1 MASTER
7 FEQREKSKRVEP
19 CSFFATY
26 YPMIKMNSNMQYTGF
41 WERQGFSPVAVNFIV
56 LALLFFLYQLI
67 GGVIAFL
74 VAGGSITETNVN
86 QHRLLQTLFQ
96 VLFLAVPAVWL
107 VGLHT
112 GKFSPMSVENHG
124 FLALNQSVSREGVVW
139 GVLGAVVL
147 NPFLSYV
154 GDVQFVM
161 LSEGFGLREEVR
173 QWKTLFDDMVEKLA
187 SANSVG
193 ELALVVGVMALTPAV
208 CEEVVFR
215 GLIQRNFSRAMSPL
229 RTVIWT
235 GTIFGIYHLNPIQ
248 TLPLIAIG
256 IYISYLRQTSGALWL
271 CMVAH
276 FAFNFFSVMGIFI
289 LNHAEWFGVSET
301 MVRTFKN
308 SEPDIFSPM
317 AIASAAISLSLFAL
331 VLRQYRHAVSRSE
344 NNKAHQT
351 TIDLTKKQNE

>member
-1 MASTER
+1 MDLTR
-7 FEQREKSKRVEP
+7 NEQ
-19 CSFFATY
+19 Y
-26 YPMIKMNSNMQYTGF
+26 NGF
-41 WERQGFSPVAVNFIV
+41 WERQGFSPVVVNFIV
-56 LALLFFLYQLI
+56 LGLLFFLYQII

-112 GKFSPMSVENHG
+112 GKFAPMSAENRA
-124 FLALNQSVSREGVVW
+124 FLALNQSVSREVMIW

-154 GDVQFVM
+154 GDVQVVV
-161 LSEGFGLREEVR
+161 LSEGFGLKEEVR
-173 QWKTLFDDMVEKLA
+173 QWKALFDDVVEKLA

-235 GTIFGIYHLNPIQ
+235 GAIFGIYHLNPIQ

-271 CMVAH
+271 CIVAH

-289 LNHAEWFGVSET
+289 LNHGSWFGLSET
-301 MVRTFKN
+301 MVQTLKN
-308 SEPDIFSPM
+308 SEPDILSPM
-317 AIASAAISLSLFAL
+317 AIASAVISLLLFAL
-331 VLRQYRHAVSRSE
+331 VLRQYRGAVSRYD
-344 NNKAHQT
+344 NKAHQTNNQT

>member
-1 MASTER
+1 MDLTR
-7 FEQREKSKRVEP
+7 NEQ
-19 CSFFATY
+19 Y
-26 YPMIKMNSNMQYTGF
+26 NGF
-41 WERQGFSPVAVNFIV
+41 WERQGFSPIAVNFIV
-56 LALLFFLYQLI
+56 LGLLFFLYQII
-67 GGVIAFL
+67 GGVIAFF

-96 VLFLAVPAVWL
+96 VLFLAVPAVWF

-112 GKFSPMSVENHG
+112 GKFSLTSAENRA
-124 FLALNQSVSREGVVW
+124 FLALNESVSREVIIW

-154 GDVQFVM
+154 GDVQVVV
-161 LSEGFGLREEVR
+161 LSEGFGLKEEVR
-173 QWKTLFDDMVEKLA
+173 QWKALFDDVVEKLA

-235 GTIFGIYHLNPIQ
+235 GSIFGIYHLNPIQ

-256 IYISYLRQTSGALWL
+256 MYISYLRQTAGALWL
-271 CMVAH
+271 CIVAH

-289 LNHAEWFGVSET
+289 LTHGSWFGLSET
-301 MVRTFKN
+301 MVQTLKN
-308 SEPDIFSPM
+308 SEPEILSPM
-317 AIASAAISLSLFAL
+317 AIASAVISLLLFML
-331 VLRQYRHAVSRSE
+331 VLRQYHRAVSRS
-344 NNKAHQT
+344 NSNKEHQT

>member
-1 MASTER
+1 MELTR
-7 FEQREKSKRVEP
+7 NEQ
-19 CSFFATY
+19 Y
-26 YPMIKMNSNMQYTGF
+26 NGF

-74 VAGGSITETNVN
+74 VAGGSITETNVT

-96 VLFLAVPAVWL
+96 VVFLALPAVWL

-112 GKFSPMSVENHG
+112 GKFSLTSVENRA
-124 FLALNQSVSREGVVW
+124 FLALNPSVSREVMVW
-139 GVLGAVVL
+139 GVLGAIVL

-154 GDVQFVM
+154 GDVQVVV
-161 LSEGFGLREEVR
+161 LSEGFGLKEQVR
-173 QWKTLFDDMVEKLA
+173 QWKALFDDVVEKLA

-235 GTIFGIYHLNPIQ
+235 GAIFGIYHLNPIQ

-276 FAFNFFSVMGIFI
+276 FAFNFFSVLGIFI

-301 MVRTFKN
+301 MVQTFKN
-308 SEPDIFSPM
+308 SEPDILSPT
-317 AIASAAISLSLFAL
+317 AITSAGISLVLFAL
-331 VLRQYRHAVSRSE
+331 VVFRYQRALAER
-344 NNKAHQT
+344 
-351 TIDLTKKQNE
+351 LTREQ